1 MSGKLL
7 ITGSVA
13 YDNIE
18 TPLDK
23 TERALGGSAS
33 YAALAASFFA
43 PVCMAS
49 IVGSDFAESDI
60 ARLRKRGINLDSLI
74 RDASRPTFFWRGKYH
89 DNFSSRETLEVQLN
103 VFEHYSPKLSDS
115 AKDADIVLLGNISPG
130 VQSAVLSEVAGSP
143 FVILDTMDLWINTAR
158 DELKKLIKKADI
170 LILNE
175 SEAKMLSG
183 DRNIIVSGER
193 LLDMG
198 ASSVIIKTGEYG
210 AMLFHRDGFFV
221 VPAYPVKDLR
231 DPTGAGDSFAG
242 ALAGYIA
249 SCPSR
254 SFATIKRAMLA
265 GAATASITVES
276 FSCLKL
282 EESGLD
288 EISRRTGLI
297 IKYSS
302 I

>member
-1 MSGKLL
+1 
-7 ITGSVA
+7 
-13 YDNIE
+13 
-18 TPLDK
+18 
-23 TERALGGSAS
+23 
-33 YAALAASFFA
+33 
-43 PVCMAS
+43 
-49 IVGSDFAESDI
+49 
-60 ARLRKRGINLDSLI
+60 
-74 RDASRPTFFWRGKYH
+74 
-89 DNFSSRETLEVQLN
+89 
-103 VFEHYSPKLSDS
+103 
-115 AKDADIVLLGNISPG
+115 
-130 VQSAVLSEVAGSP
+130 
-143 FVILDTMDLWINTAR
+143 MDLWINTAR

-242 ALAGYIA
+242 AITGYIA

-254 SFATIKRAMLA
+254 SFATSL
-265 GAATASITVES
+265 SL
-276 FSCLKL
+276 LKNVTQIL
-282 EESGLD
+282 RENSLGT
-288 EISRRTGLI
+288 SKTT
-297 IKYSS
+297 S
-302 I
+302 